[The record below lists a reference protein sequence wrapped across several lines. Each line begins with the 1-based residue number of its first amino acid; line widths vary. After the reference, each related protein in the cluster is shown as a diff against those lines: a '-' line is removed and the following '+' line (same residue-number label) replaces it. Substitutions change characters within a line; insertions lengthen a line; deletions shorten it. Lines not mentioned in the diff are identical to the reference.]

1 MSDYS
6 SKINLSKLSWK
17 SIVGFIVALIA
28 GLLVGGTVGI
38 NISNTEEGVIIEA
51 TGNSVIELSDEQVPT
66 VIETE
71 DGDVEVLNAPTV
83 EMIDGNGLIDEC
95 PEGEECGKGAFRYI
109 DVTNPTTIKDSIINT
124 CVDVDGYFGSQCW
137 DASAAVAENMTGRRL
152 STCGTGA
159 AKGMM
164 DCWQTNAG
172 EDYEVIWDAVSLQPG
187 DIAVFG
193 GGTYG
198 HTGIILGSYNN
209 GYVALLGTNQ
219 GGSSCQGGGSSANII
234 NISTKNFIGAYRWKE
249 YIVKEEPTPE
259 PQARNCSEWKV
270 EKGDTLGAIM
280 AYCQGKTEWGEAM
293 TAYAESWVSKNYKPG
308 QTVYAGWNSETGV
321 GLYAGDVIQFVGGE

>member
-1 MSDYS
+1 MSNYS

-17 SIVGFIVALIA
+17 SIIGFIAALVV
-28 GLLVGGTVGI
+28 GLLVGGTVGV
-38 NISNTEEGVIIEA
+38 NISNTDEGVIIEA

-71 DGDVEVLNAPTV
+71 DGEVEVLNAPTV
-83 EMIDGNGLIDEC
+83 EMVDGNGLVDEC
-95 PEGEECGKGAFRYI
+95 PEGEECGKGAFRYV
-109 DVTNPTTIKDSIINT
+109 DVTSPTAIKDSILGT

-164 DCWQTNAG
+164 DCWQSNAG
-172 EDYEVIWDAVSLQPG
+172 EDYDVIWEATAVQPG

-193 GGTYG
+193 GGAYG
-198 HTGIILGSYNN
+198 HTGIVLGYYNN

-219 GGSSCQGGGSSANII
+219 GGTGCAGGGSSANII
-234 NISTKNFIGAYRWKE
+234 NISLKNFIGAYRWKE
-249 YIVKEEPTPE
+249 YVVKEEPKPE
-259 PQARNCSEWKV
+259 VKRNCSEWKV

-280 AYCQGKTEWGEAM
+280 AYCEGETDWANM
-293 TAYAESWVSKNYKPG
+293 AGYAESWVSTQTKPG
-308 QTVYAGWNSETGV
+308 QTVYAGWISEGGV
-321 GLYAGDVIQFVGGE
+321 GLYAGDVIRFTGEQ

>member
-1 MSDYS
+1 MSSYY

-17 SIVGFIVALIA
+17 SVVGFVVALVI
-28 GLLVGGTVGI
+28 GLLVGGTVGV
-38 NISNTEEGVIIEA
+38 NISNTDDGVIIET
-51 TGNSVIELSDEQVPT
+51 TGNSIIELSDEQVPT

-71 DGDVEVLNAPTV
+71 DGDIEVLNAPTV
-83 EMIDGNGLIDEC
+83 EMVDGNGLIDEC
-95 PEGEECGKGAFRYI
+95 PEDEECGKGAFRYV
-109 DVTNPTTIKDSIINT
+109 DVTSPTTIKDSILGT
-124 CVDVDGYFGSQCW
+124 CVDIDGYFGSQCW

-172 EDYEVIWDAVSLQPG
+172 EDYDVIWESTALQPG

-198 HTGIILGSYNN
+198 HTGIVLGYYNN

-219 GGSSCQGGGSSANII
+219 GGAGCNGGGSSANII
-234 NISTKNFIGAYRWKE
+234 NISLKNFIGAYRWKE
-249 YIVKEEPTPE
+249 YAVKEPVVSET
-259 PQARNCSEWKV
+259 RDCSEWKV
-270 EKGDTLGAIM
+270 KEGDTLGAIM
-280 AYCQGKTEWGEAM
+280 AYCQGKTEWGSAM
-293 TAYAESWVSKNYKPG
+293 VKYAESWVSTEVRPG
-308 QTVYAGWNSETGV
+308 QTVYAGWNSETGI
-321 GLYAGDVIQFVGGE
+321 GLYAGDVIRFVGVE

>member
-1 MSDYS
+1 MARM
-6 SKINLSKLSWK
+6 NMSKLTWK
-17 SIVGFIVALIA
+17 SIVGFFIALVA
-28 GLLVGGTVGI
+28 GLLVGGTLGI
-38 NISNTEEGVIIEA
+38 SISNTEEGVIVET
-51 TGNSVIELSDEQVPT
+51 TGNSIIELSDEQVPT

-71 DGDVEVLNAPTV
+71 DGDVEVLNTPTV
-83 EMIDGNGLIDEC
+83 EMVDGNGLIDEC

-109 DVTNPTTIKDSIINT
+109 DVTSPTTIKDSIIGA
-124 CVDVDGYFGSQCW
+124 CVDIDGYFGSQCW

-172 EDYEVIWDAVSLQPG
+172 EDYEVIWDAVALQPG

-198 HTGIILGSYNN
+198 HTGIVLGYYNN
-209 GYVALLGTNQ
+209 GYIALLGTNQ
-219 GGSSCQGGGSSANII
+219 GGVGCHGGGSSANII
-234 NISTKNFIGAYRWKE
+234 NISTKNFLGAYRWKE
-249 YIVKEEPTPE
+249 YVVKEESATSE
-259 PQARNCSEWKV
+259 ARDCTEWKV
-270 EKGDTLGAIM
+270 EEGDTLGAIM
-280 AYCQGKTEWGEAM
+280 AYCQGKTEWGPAM
-293 TAYAESWVSKNYKPG
+293 VKYAESWVSTETKPG

-321 GLYAGDVIQFVGGE
+321 GLYAGDVIRFVGVE